1 MSDHN
6 TPGAGDKQASMLDS
20 FQIFNYSW
28 DTQTTRKNPGQ
39 FPNIVMTYRP
49 LGLGFY
55 GSTTGQ
61 TPQQFI
67 KLQQMFNMYEEF
79 TILEETVRYQPMFQR
94 SDMAAMVG
102 GFQSDLTGA
111 PYWAAFSVMMADT
124 SVVTLIPEK
133 NDRDS
138 DVTQDLYFQV
148 RGRPEARTFP
158 LNKPYTWTVRPT
170 VNDLRIVNNPNAL
183 QTGRSANPF
192 MSDVLQGV
200 ANGGSYA
207 EWGPPEKLGWLPTKV
222 VNTQNQWILNTSPGY
237 WGYKEFFYTPNNIAT
252 GISADIQ
259 YGIKMHTMTFAF
271 RKYDYRNL
279 VAIPA
284 ALVAREE
291 DLQDVL
297 NDVTERQMLTDEVEE
312 PAFKRAKTDTEAQQ
326 DQIRSRVIV
335 P

>member
-1 MSDHN
+1 MN
-6 TPGAGDKQASMLDS
+6 TAGPGDNQPAMLDG

-28 DTQTTRKNPGQ
+28 DVNTVRKNPGQ
-39 FPNIVMTYRP
+39 FPVVTAVYRP

-55 GSTTGQ
+55 SDTTNRSQ
-61 TPQQFI
+61 QQFQ
-67 KLQQMFNMYEEF
+67 KLQQLFNMYEEF
-79 TILEETVRYQPMFQR
+79 TILEETIRYQPMFQR

-124 SVVTLIPEK
+124 AVVTLIPEK

-138 DVTQDLYFQV
+138 DATVDNYWQA
-148 RGRPEARTFP
+148 RGRPDARTFP

-170 VNDLRIVNNPNAL
+170 SNDLRIINNPNPLA
-183 QTGRSANPF
+183 TGRSSNPF
-192 MSDVLQGV
+192 NNDVLSSI
-200 ANGGSYA
+200 ANNGSYA

-222 VNTQNQWILNTSPGY
+222 VNSSNNWALNTSPGY
-237 WGYKEFFYTPNNIAT
+237 WGFKEFFYTPNNITT

-259 YGIKMHTMTFAF
+259 YGIRMHTITFAF

-279 VAIPA
+279 VAINA
-284 ALVAREE
+284 SLMAREE

-297 NDVTERQMLTDEVEE
+297 NDVTERQLLTDEVQE
-312 PAFKRAKTDTEAQQ
+312 PVFKRVKTDVEAQQ

-335 P
+335 PQSL